1 MSDRESILEALAA
14 EMAAALERDGGASAV
29 SLMQHFGALP
39 MPGAGGAQRPPQQRP
54 GAIGVWEP
62 RGPEAPG
69 FYDRSPARR
78 EEWHLWADIPTLAPK
93 GEGKRVVLLGES
105 AAYGFFYAPAYTP
118 AKVLASLL
126 GGAAGGAVE
135 VLDLARSSIGT
146 ELAEVAAGALALR
159 PDAYVIFAG
168 NNWWNAPLPPPNSLE
183 RSLGALAL
191 RAGGVKGYKELR
203 EQQLALGI
211 AAPVREQ
218 LRRLAA
224 AVPIVLVVPEFNLG
238 DWRLDVE
245 QDAPW
250 LPGDGNRRW
259 LELREAA
266 RGALAAGEAGRARE
280 LARQMMALDGG
291 TAAAGWAI
299 LAAAERALGDLAAAR
314 AGLERARDAHV
325 WQFNR
330 TLPRVHAI
338 VQEALRGAA
347 VPGRVAVVDLPR
359 LFADHKGGELPD
371 RELFLDFCHLSSA
384 GIRLAMAAVA
394 RELSPLLY
402 GVGAAPAAAAG
413 ELAAGAPEPTPRI
426 EAEARFAA
434 AIFNAQ
440 TGGASEVVSY
450 FCRDALRRSP
460 DIAATMG
467 DFLESQA
474 QRLPFWASPEVARA
488 CSAVST
494 VQLQNLLLP
503 GMRRRLG
510 SPILLPAIAAA
521 LEGEGRP
528 ARSRLDELLGAEQG
542 VGDEPR
548 DLIADWGGATYQDED
563 WLFEE
568 AHFVQAHAPAS
579 RFPWVSRAAE
589 PVAFELTCRRTAKG
603 SGACQV
609 LADGAP
615 LGEIAPGT
623 CWETFRL
630 HLPADGAAP
639 GLHWLEIRWSLDL
652 PPADEAIE
660 RAAADLEAARPFSLR
675 PVFGEVHT
683 LRARRCSCTAR
694 AAGG

>member
-14 EMAAALERDGGASAV
+14 EMAAALQQDGGASAV
-29 SLMQHFGALP
+29 SLMQRFGALP
-39 MPGAGGAQRPPQQRP
+39 ASGAAGAAPPRPQRP

-78 EEWHLWADIPTLAPK
+78 DEWYLWADIPTLTPK

-105 AAYGFFYAPAYTP
+105 AAYGFFYAPVYTP
-118 AKVLASLL
+118 AKVLASVL
-126 GGAAGGAVE
+126 GGIAGSPVE
-135 VLDLARSSIGT
+135 VLDLSRSSLGA
-146 ELAEVAAGALALR
+146 ELADVAAAALALQ
-159 PDAYVIFAG
+159 PDAYVILAG
-168 NNWWNAPLPPPNSLE
+168 NNWWSAPLPPANSLE
-183 RSLGALAL
+183 RSLAALAL

-203 EQQLALGI
+203 EQQLALGV
-211 AAPVREQ
+211 AAPVREN

-224 AVPIVLVVPEFNLG
+224 AVPIVLVVPEFNLV
-238 DWRLDVE
+238 DWRLDIE

-280 LARQMMALDGG
+280 LAREMIALDGG
-291 TAAAGWAI
+291 TAAGGWAL
-299 LAAAERALGDLAAAR
+299 LAAAERASGDLAAAR

-325 WQFNR
+325 WQLNR
-330 TLPRVHAI
+330 PLPRVHAI
-338 VQEALRGAA
+338 IQEALRGAA

-359 LFADHKGGELPD
+359 LFADLRGGELPD
-371 RELFLDFCHLSSA
+371 RELFLDFCHLSSR

-402 GVGAAPAAAAG
+402 GAASTAAAG
-413 ELAAGAPEPTPRI
+413 DLLAAAPEPTPRI

-440 TGGASEVVSY
+440 TGGANEVIPF
-450 FCRDALRRSP
+450 FCQDALRRSP

-467 DFLESQA
+467 DFLESQVR
-474 QRLPFWASPEVARA
+474 RLPVWASPAVARA
-488 CSAVST
+488 SSAVSSI
-494 VQLQNLLLP
+494 QLQNLLLP
-503 GMRRRLG
+503 GMRRRLA
-510 SPILLPAIAAA
+510 SPILLPEIAAA
-521 LEGEGRP
+521 LEGAGLP
-528 ARSRLDELLGAEQG
+528 ARARLDELLGAEQG

-548 DLIADWGGATYQDED
+548 DLLADWGGAAFQDED
-563 WLFEE
+563 WLFED
-568 AHFVQAHAPAS
+568 ARFVQAHAPAS

-589 PVAFELTCRRTAKG
+589 PVVFELTCRRTAAG
-603 SGACQV
+603 SAACRV
-609 LADGAP
+609 LVDGAP

-623 CWETFRL
+623 RWETFRL
-630 HLPADGAAP
+630 HLTADRAAP

-660 RAAADLEAARPFSLR
+660 RAAADLEAGRPFSLR

-683 LRARRCSCTAR
+683 LCARRCSCTAR